1 MRDGMKKAS
10 MNNNRLFIFPILIL
24 FLFLERI
31 HDFVILFFAFYL
43 PFLSK
48 HVTKLPVDVFFFM

>member
-1 MRDGMKKAS
+1 MKKAS